1 MHYKHWTGSNK
12 SALKDAN
19 CLIHSLGGH
28 IDTSVRENAAELS
41 QNAISN
47 LLQPPIVRTGLKP
60 HTLAPASNSYNT
72 PTVRDIPP
80 VALTNI
86 QHIEAADF
94 EPYISQV
101 GALHEQ
107 LRRMKDDTD
116 GIWPSWASTPDSP
129 HENYEDPLT
138 ASGQPHSTGKS
149 LTASTTS
156 VTAPI
161 GRLSRQESRSLGSKG
176 PHSPPPLSIIPDVY
190 FNQDFHLQNP
200 RIFEIVSEGADIVPR
215 ISMTGN
221 ANNGNV
227 SAPKKPL
234 ATNMILQEKLSWRYN
249 LQQLSDVVFQLK
261 RIVDGVAYC
270 ELLVDEEEYD
280 KALFEIDTIEL
291 LMIGKRDGSFWDKSP
306 IYSQLR
312 DMRGA
317 TPLRGLGNDLNILR
331 SRIGKAFESKVHS
344 LLLGDLQRHVQS
356 VSPQEVLSRWE
367 AASLRAK
374 GGHTRDVPTFPA
386 YMGMTEEL
394 HKALLPNVSGLHQ
407 SRSTT
412 TAIQAYRQLVLR
424 EIRNIVRRALP
435 SSTEDADSVT
445 SVSTISEVRGRTNQN
460 KSTILARN
468 IRALDA
474 EDAERLFS
482 TIFIGVT
489 ETLRRVKTQSSV
501 LLDIACAIGEPVV
514 QDPVKHSMIQSP
526 FGSGDPAG
534 DASIFGIQEE
544 VHVALDLSNLLRQAV
559 DLGHE
564 NINKILRVR
573 SEQAISLSLAHF
585 LRYFTLNFFFANEC
599 EAISGPPESSLRTII
614 NGHIQGFINAHEKR
628 EIDNLSQ
635 TMSADTWQDEYFTT
649 KNSET
654 LRQILECSTSDPLEW
669 TEMSKIWAP
678 VRQEQSKEFNAME
691 DHTLKDK
698 VRGATIEEETFLLP
712 KSAIVCLEGT
722 SSFLRLIGGIPSMTP
737 DIAVSL
743 ISYLQ
748 MFDSQ
753 CRQLILGAGAVRSA
767 GLKNITT
774 THLALTSQALSFFTT
789 IIPHIREFVRR
800 HAPAGPAGANI
811 IGEFDKLRRILHEHQ
826 DTVYQK
832 LVEIMASRARILSKK
847 ARETKWRQES
857 AEATRKLVMVPV
869 ITSYRNQL
877 GEAFEKADPETETGR
892 DCMLRDVEHL
902 VDKLGSVE
910 GFNDLGTYLIKIII
924 DKEIN

>member
-1 MHYKHWTGSNK
+1 MVYRYDGNAPCQLYLYGLDEFF
-12 SALKDAN
+12 SALGS
-19 CLIHSLGGH
+19 LRELHSEVVESVEKIKTLRE
-28 IDTSVRENAAELS
+28 ILTSLDQEVATE
-41 QNAISN
+41 
-47 LLQPPIVRTGLKP
+47 GLK
-60 HTLAPASNSYNT
+60 
-72 PTVRDIPP
+72 
-80 VALTNI
+80 
-86 QHIEAADF
+86 F
-94 EPYISQV
+94 
-101 GALHEQ
+101 
-107 LRRMKDDTD
+107 LRKQR
-116 GIWPSWASTPDSP
+116 
-129 HENYEDPLT
+129 
-138 ASGQPHSTGKS
+138 
-149 LTASTTS
+149 
-156 VTAPI
+156 
-161 GRLSRQESRSLGSKG
+161 R
-176 PHSPPPLSIIPDVY
+176 
-190 FNQDFHLQNP
+190 
-200 RIFEIVSEGADIVPR
+200 
-215 ISMTGN
+215 
-221 ANNGNV
+221 
-227 SAPKKPL
+227 
-234 ATNMILQEKLSWRYN
+234 RYN

-857 AEATRKLVMVPV
+857 AEATRKYMTDLVKDTGKLHKALRKYLPERV
-869 ITSYRNQL
+869 I
-877 GEAFEKADPETETGR
+877 GW
-892 DCMLRDVEHL
+892 
-902 VDKLGSVE
+902 
-910 GFNDLGTYLIKIII
+910 
-924 DKEIN
+924 